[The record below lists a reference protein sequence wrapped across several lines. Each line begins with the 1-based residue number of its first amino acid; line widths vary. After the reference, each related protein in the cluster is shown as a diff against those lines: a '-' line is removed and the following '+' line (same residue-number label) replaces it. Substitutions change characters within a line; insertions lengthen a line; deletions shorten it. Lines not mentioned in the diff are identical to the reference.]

1 MNPEIKR
8 VQVEIKEEIQV
19 EKKSQRSKS
28 GDKTRSAFIRPT
40 IKSLKNA
47 KEQTLG
53 LRDLD
58 LIEKI

>member
-8 VQVEIKEEIQV
+8 VQVEIKEEIQT
-19 EKKSQRSKS
+19 EKKTQRSKS
-28 GDKTRSAFIRPT
+28 GDKTKSVIHRPT
-40 IKSLKNA
+40 MKSIKNT